1 MEDYNKHGRC
11 CQRSQRGGHVLA
23 TIAQKQRFN
32 LGCERGSEL
41 VNLVDSS
48 CLDFDI
54 SSPPRDYI
62 AMSSRRSELNE
73 AICFCADAK
82 QSARVVDSGH
92 IAVRSEKF
100 N

>member
-1 MEDYNKHGRC
+1 
-11 CQRSQRGGHVLA
+11 VLA

-41 VNLVDSS
+41 VNLVDNS

-73 AICFCADAK
+73 AICFAPTLSSRPAL
-82 QSARVVDSGH
+82 S
-92 IAVRSEKF
+92 IAVTLLYAAKIF